1 MNNDPS
7 LRVRRCLPRRAWL
20 ALAVTLPLLGG
31 AAPIFGHE
39 AFGREA
45 VAGPIERRASELMAG
60 LASKRLGH
68 VKFENADLD
77 AIVNQLR
84 VLTGWNIVI
93 RRHVLLKA
101 GIDVASIRSNLDLD
115 HVTVGLVLLVVLEPH
130 GLVAKV
136 EDNVVF
142 ITTQADALGPP
153 VFALYDIRHLTWQ
166 KTDFHGPDLDL
177 LPSGYVAPEGHSQ
190 FGGETAVEDDPFL
203 DPQHVV
209 DLLKEMVEATWDAE
223 GWNLTAT
230 KHFVAVKAPRSVQ
243 RRIAVALDRLAE
255 LK

>member
-1 MNNDPS
+1 MNTSS
-7 LRVRRCLPRRAWL
+7 LPDARRPRRRG
-20 ALAVTLPLLGG
+20 TS
-31 AAPIFGHE
+31 APIFATLVLLFG
-39 AFGREA
+39 AAASSGREA
-45 VAGPIERRASELMAG
+45 VAGPLERRAAETLAG
-60 LASKRLGH
+60 IASKRLGH

-77 AIVNQLR
+77 SIVTRLR
-84 VLTGWNIVI
+84 ITTGLNFFV
-93 RRHVLLKA
+93 RRHVIEKA
-101 GIDVASIRSNLDLD
+101 GIDLASVRSNLDLD
-115 HVTVGLVLLVVLEPH
+115 DVTLGLVLTVVLEPH
-130 GLVAKV
+130 GLVAML

-142 ITTQADALGPP
+142 ITTKADALGPP

-209 DLLKEMVEATWDAE
+209 DLVREMVDATWDAP

-230 KHFVAVKAPRSVQ
+230 KHFVAIKAPRAVL
-243 RRIAVALDRLAE
+243 RRVVAALDRLSE